1 MQHNQQ
7 QQQQQQQQR
16 LYQPQRIYRSNLPRP
31 SPIHQFG
38 PGNLIENQYLVHDF
52 EKIIRNH
59 YQVDCYSFVPNKQAG
74 TK

>member
-1 MQHNQQ
+1 MQQNQ

-38 PGNLIENQYLVHDF
+38 PGKLIDNEYYL
-52 EKIIRNH
+52 
-59 YQVDCYSFVPNKQAG
+59 AG
-74 TK
+74 ASLGI